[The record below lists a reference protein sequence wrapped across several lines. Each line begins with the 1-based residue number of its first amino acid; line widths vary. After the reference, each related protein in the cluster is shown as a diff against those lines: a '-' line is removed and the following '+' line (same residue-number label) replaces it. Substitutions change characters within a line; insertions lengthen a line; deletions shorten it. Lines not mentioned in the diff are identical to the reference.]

1 MESINVEI
9 LCVGTEILLGNIV
22 NSNSKVIS
30 EELHNIGVN
39 VYHHSVVGDNLDRAV
54 EALENGFKHS
64 NVIITTGGLGPTKD
78 DMTKEAVSKY
88 FDAPQVLYEE
98 EKEKLVNFFKNRNIE
113 MPQSNLRQVHFPV
126 GSIALDNPNGTAPGL
141 ILEKDGKTVI
151 MLPGPPHEMKPM
163 LANHVIPYLQKRSN
177 KVFYSKT
184 LNFIGIGESALEER
198 LEKLIDAQTNPTI
211 APYAKIGYPILRVTA
226 SSSDLETSMQM
237 VEKTADEIKMLA
249 SEHLFGYNE
258 EEPQHAIVRML
269 SEQNLTIS
277 FAESCTGGMVASNIV
292 DVNNSSKVFKES
304 FVTYSNEAKVQ
315 RLGVKPSTLESF
327 GAVSREC
334 AIEMAKGVRAVTNS
348 DIGVSITG
356 IAGDSGGTAEKPL
369 GLTYICIDTKDTT
382 FVKEFIFSRK
392 RNDNRRNATINAFNI
407 IIKYLKGYN
416 LNNLNE

>member
-9 LCVGTEILLGNIV
+9 LCIGTEILLGNIV

-54 EALENGFKHS
+54 EALENGFKNS

-98 EKEKLVNFFKNRNIE
+98 EKEKLVNFFKSRNIE
-113 MPQSNLRQVHFPV
+113 MPLSNLRQVHFPE

-141 ILEKDGKTVI
+141 ILEKNDKTII

-163 LANHVIPYLQKRSN
+163 LMNLVIPYLQKRSN
-177 KVFYSKT
+177 KVFFSKT

-198 LEKLIDAQTNPTI
+198 LESIIDAQTNPTI

-226 SSSDLETSMQM
+226 SSEKLDKSMEM
-237 VEKTADEIKMLA
+237 VEKTCEEIKSLA

-269 SEQNLTIS
+269 TEKGLTIS

-292 DVNNSSKVFKES
+292 DVNNSSTVFKES
-304 FVTYSNEAKVQ
+304 FVTYSNEAKAQ
-315 RLGVKPSTLESF
+315 RLGVKQETLENY
-327 GAVSREC
+327 GAVSKEC
-334 AIEMAKGVRAVTNS
+334 AIEMAKGVRLVTNS

-356 IAGDSGGTAEKPL
+356 IAGDTGGTKEKPV
-369 GLTYICIDTKDTT
+369 GLTYICIDTEDTT

-392 RNDNRRNATINAFNI
+392 RNDNRRNATINTFNI

-416 LNNLNE
+416 LKALNE